1 MLNPRYRH
9 ALPDYADGMIDN
21 ALVFLSLFWFAVQ
34 PIADLADAPI
44 VALDRLRDQL
54 LGYQFQLAP
63 FSGFIDG
70 ERGLANGVGEQLL
83 AGATKRITGLSLYER
98 HC

>member
-1 MLNPRYRH
+1 MD
-9 ALPDYADGMIDN
+9 AWPDYADGMIHK
-21 ALVFLSLFWFAVQ
+21 ARVLLPFLRLAVE

-63 FSGFIDG
+63 RRDAAC
-70 ERGLANGVGEQLL
+70 GL
-83 AGATKRITGLSLYER
+83 Y
-98 HC
+98 